1 MAAAAAMTQF
11 ANYGRGLSDPDN
23 YRNAHMAPYRTP
35 VEFPQ
40 GYVVPGPGAAAYM
53 PPGAPHLSYYRQYYG
68 EFPPGV
74 GPDGL
79 AGGIPASEVAS
90 KVTPPSGPGPG
101 SGSEPPLTSR
111 PKESILQSLLAT
123 HSDRAA
129 MDGDD
134 SSSVKAD
141 DSSGKQQVA
150 ATTKRVDE
158 GQKVNSTEV
167 KTEGPHSAA
176 ATGASETRASREQ
189 CPPGVN
195 PQHGRYEVAGLGGP
209 AATAAAAVAGG
220 SYGGAAGSP
229 NPAVT
234 AMHIVG
240 LHGGFPGDIHAMTRG
255 MGSIPP
261 TIQGVS
267 PAGAIRM
274 PYVPAPAPPSLPAQ
288 SLLPPSPAAPAM
300 SPHPIGFANHD
311 AYEEHLRQQEKKQ
324 QKRAAN
330 RKSAQLSRKR
340 KKALIE
346 ELRYENQDLQR
357 HEDILAVIPDPVF
370 AFDTA
375 DGRVWFASN
384 SASAQF
390 GLPVEDL
397 TSACFFDLMTED
409 CSKRLRVLIDTAS
422 KDITDT
428 NSVLLHEVRRC
439 WYRR

>member
-11 ANYGRGLSDPDN
+11 ANYGRGLSDPEN
-23 YRNAHMAPYRTP
+23 YRNAHMAPYRAP

-40 GYVVPGPGAAAYM
+40 GYVVPGPGAAAYI

-74 GPDGL
+74 GPDNL
-79 AGGIPASEVAS
+79 AGGIPASEVVS

-101 SGSEPPLTSR
+101 SGSGSGSGPTLTSR

-123 HSDRAA
+123 HSDRAP

-134 SSSVKAD
+134 ENDSPSVKAD
-141 DSSGKQQVA
+141 DSSGKRQVA
-150 ATTKRVDE
+150 SMTKRVDD

-176 ATGASETRASREQ
+176 DTGTSETRTPREQ
-189 CPPGVN
+189 CPLGVN
-195 PQHGRYEVAGLGGP
+195 PQDGRHGAAGLGGP
-209 AATAAAAVAGG
+209 TTTAAAAVAGA
-220 SYGGAAGSP
+220 SCGGAAASP

-240 LHGGFPGDIHAMTRG
+240 LQGGFPGDIHAMTRG

-267 PAGAIRM
+267 PAGAIGM
-274 PYVPAPAPPSLPAQ
+274 PYVATAPPSLPPQ

-300 SPHPIGFANHD
+300 SPHPIGFASHD

-397 TSACFFDLMTED
+397 TSACFFDLMSED

-428 NSVLLHEVRRC
+428 NSVLLHEVR
-439 WYRR
+439 

>member
-1 MAAAAAMTQF
+1 MTQF

-23 YRNAHMAPYRTP
+23 YRNAHMPPYRTP

-40 GYVVPGPGAAAYM
+40 GYVVPGPGTTAYM
-53 PPGAPHLSYYRQYYG
+53 PPVAPHLSYYRQYYG

-90 KVTPPSGPGPG
+90 KVTPPSGSGTG
-101 SGSEPPLTSR
+101 SGSEPSSASR
-111 PKESILQSLLAT
+111 PKESILQSLLAAQ
-123 HSDRAA
+123 SDRTA

-141 DSSGKQQVA
+141 DSSGKRKIA

-167 KTEGPHSAA
+167 KTEGSRSAA
-176 ATGASETRASREQ
+176 TTEDSETRTSREQ

-195 PQHGRYEVAGLGGP
+195 TQHGRHEVARLGGP
-209 AATAAAAVAGG
+209 AATAAAAVAGA
-220 SYGGAAGSP
+220 SCGGAAGLP

-240 LHGGFPGDIHAMTRG
+240 LHGRFPGDIHAMTRG

-261 TIQGVS
+261 TMQGVS
-267 PAGAIRM
+267 HAGAIEM
-274 PYVPAPAPPSLPAQ
+274 PYVATAPPSLPPQ
-288 SLLPPSPAAPAM
+288 SLIPPSPAAPAM
-300 SPHPIGFANHD
+300 SPHPMGYANHD
-311 AYEEHLRQQEKKQ
+311 KYEEQLRQQEKKQ

-428 NSVLLHEVRRC
+428 NSVLLHEVR
-439 WYRR
+439 